1 MKGEDIKKRGIT
13 MIKIS
18 RISSPLKDKVKNL
31 DTCSQLDG
39 EGVFEGKY
47 NTSGSILIRNKF
59 IGELSAD
66 QIIVDEKGIIEG
78 TINSTELIVSGNV
91 NGEIKVENL
100 VVMETGV
107 LSGNITYKQIAV
119 YEGGIVNVEGM
130 KQAEEM
136 SDKVIEIMQKVAE

>member
-1 MKGEDIKKRGIT
+1 

-66 QIIVDEKGIIEG
+66 QIIVDERGIIEG

-91 NGEIKVENL
+91 NGKIKVENL

-130 KQAEEM
+130 KQAEEI
-136 SDKVIEIMQKVAE
+136 SDKVIEIIQKVAE

>member
-1 MKGEDIKKRGIT
+1 MLKKRGII

-130 KQAEEM
+130 KQAKEM
-136 SDKVIEIMQKVAE
+136 SEKVIEIMQKVAE